1 MIHSTACPRPSRA
14 FRNPCRNQGKGLGI
28 HPSKLLELRHSRLLT
43 TIAELALAYDCLAG
57 KTVEK
62 GKQAVHAFGELS
74 LGGQSDFQAAVSLR
88 LLPVLVAPGGG
99 MGLGLRIEKRSFSF
113 MLARRYLNPRRAV
126 LSSFTLISLVGVL
139 LGVLVLV
146 VVMAV
151 FAGLERNVKERL
163 LGFTPHVLVR
173 TVALPDEE
181 DAAPWQDLADE
192 AARIPGVAGATAFVA
207 DNVILDV
214 GSWQRPVS
222 FRGIDTGDAAQVK
235 GVSDMLDLE
244 NFPDSSADLGLDD
257 RAVISSIV
265 AEQFKLRVGDTM
277 RLYSTRNF
285 EGVMQA
291 YKATEK
297 PVAREAYADDWA
309 TVSEVL
315 RDKWSEDGENF
326 TMPADDL
333 IGAYH
338 ALEMIFAEDIRAPER
353 EMVENLL
360 RAMEGGERGEG
371 DAIFRF
377 SKDNKEAVIDGFDA
391 LEKTDAEKMD
401 GEILKGL
408 KSLVLPKEA
417 VVAGIYSASQMA
429 VTPDLFVPL
438 PLAQDLAGLGSQV
451 QGIAL
456 RLEDPYEAEEVAA
469 AARKSLGPERYVETW
484 GDQYQAFFALIS
496 QQRVMMYFA
505 LSFIVLVSA
514 FSMMAV
520 MFTVTIQKRRE
531 IGVMKAL
538 GAAPGQIVRVFLYQ
552 GMLLGLLGAA
562 LGVGLGRIVIHFR
575 GVVQEGMR
583 LIGFDPFS
591 AQLTGFGVL
600 PAFNDPLE
608 QAVIGFLAFVLCSLA
623 ALVPAFFAARSDAAK
638 SLRNL

>member
-1 MIHSTACPRPSRA
+1 
-14 FRNPCRNQGKGLGI
+14 
-28 HPSKLLELRHSRLLT
+28 
-43 TIAELALAYDCLAG
+43 
-57 KTVEK
+57 
-62 GKQAVHAFGELS
+62 
-74 LGGQSDFQAAVSLR
+74 
-88 LLPVLVAPGGG
+88 
-99 MGLGLRIEKRSFSF
+99 

-151 FAGLERNVKERL
+151 FAGLERDVKGRL
-163 LGFTPHVLVR
+163 LGFTPHILVR
-173 TVALPDEE
+173 TSVLPDGMEE
-181 DAAPWQDLADE
+181 AEPWQDLADKT
-192 AARIPGVAGATAFVA
+192 AKLPGVAAATAYVA

-214 GSWQRPVS
+214 GTWQRPVS
-222 FRGIDTGDAAQVK
+222 FRGIDTSDAAQVK
-235 GVSDMLDLE
+235 GVEDMLDLK
-244 NFPDSSADLGLDD
+244 NFPESSADLGLDD
-257 RAVISSIV
+257 RAVVSSLV
-265 AEQFKLRVGDTM
+265 AEQFKLRVGDTI

-285 EGVMQA
+285 ESVMQA

-297 PVAREAYADDWA
+297 PVVRGAFPEEWGVVAKSLDREWEKDGADFTVKAEDLIEAYEALHRIYTDDIR
-309 TVSEVL
+309 EPERVL
-315 RDKWSEDGENF
+315 VESLLIALEGRVRGEN
-326 TMPADDL
+326 
-333 IGAYH
+333 
-338 ALEMIFAEDIRAPER
+338 EEQQPE
-353 EMVENLL
+353 
-360 RAMEGGERGEG
+360 A
-371 DAIFRF
+371 FRF
-377 SKDNKEAVIDGFDA
+377 TAEAKAEIDKSYAA
-391 LEKTDAEKMD
+391 LQETDAEKMD

-429 VTPDLFVPL
+429 VTPELFVPL
-438 PLAQDLAGLGSQV
+438 PLAQDLAGLGTQV

-456 RLEDPYEAEEVAA
+456 RLDDPYKAEGIAA
-469 AARKSLGPERYVETW
+469 VARKSLGPERYVETW
-484 GDQYQAFFALIS
+484 GDQYQAFFSLIN

-538 GAAPGQIVRVFLYQ
+538 GAAPGQIVQVFLYQ
-552 GMLLGLLGAA
+552 GMLLGILGSA
-562 LGVGLGRIVIHFR
+562 LGVGLGRVVIHFR
-575 GVVQEGMR
+575 GVLQEGMR

-591 AQLTGFGVL
+591 AQLTGFGVI
-600 PAFNDPLE
+600 PAHNDPVE
-608 QAVIGFLAFVLCSLA
+608 QAVIGFMAFVLCSLA